1 MPGKPA
7 RPSGSCF
14 AYERYAYILSQTAGY
29 VPDSHFFVADGD
41 TGRILGREKEQPIL
55 TDIKLA
61 NTRDDLLL
69 YFEVENAFLPKIIQN
84 IENGILTPFSFRVSL
99 YKTGGSWLDKRIT
112 DLDIQSSIKFNSLKQ
127 EYTVHRPWKEDKP
140 VVTKSFDEAKDL
152 MTRIDNLVVTPL
164 TDLKKGEKYQ
174 IRIRAQLTRV
184 TLPFA
189 LRYVFY
195 FVSFWDI
202 KTDWYIINFTY

>member
-1 MPGKPA
+1 MNSMRGSHLKPL
-7 RPSGSCF
+7 GVLLILIF
-14 AYERYAYILSQTAGY
+14 ALLMGAPAAIWAK
-29 VPDSHFFVADGD
+29 
-41 TGRILGREKEQPIL
+41 EKQHPIL

-61 NTRDDLLL
+61 NTRDDLLV

-84 IENGILTPFSFRVSL
+84 IENGILTPFSFKVSL
-99 YKTGGSWLDKRIT
+99 YRTGGSWLDKKIT

-127 EYTVHRPWKEDKP
+127 EYTVQRPWKEDKP
-140 VVTKSFDEAKDL
+140 VVTKSFDEARDL

-164 TDLKKGEKYQ
+164 TNLKKGEKYQ

-202 KTDWYIINFTY
+202 ETDWYIINFTY